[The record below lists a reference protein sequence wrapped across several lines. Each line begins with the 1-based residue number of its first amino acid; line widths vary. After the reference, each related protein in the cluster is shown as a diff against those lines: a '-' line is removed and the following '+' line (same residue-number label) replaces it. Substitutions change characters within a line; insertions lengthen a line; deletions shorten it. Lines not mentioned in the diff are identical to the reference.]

1 METLLGIVPDPCLF
15 ERPMAI
21 QGAARSL
28 VHVCCLIVFVSSL
41 ALLAKPQA
49 VGGRTSLMK
58 KPLSPTHL
66 AACLA
71 MSSHEESTVVIVRPQ
86 QWWALDLCD
95 GGGWLMKF
103 SCA

>member
-1 METLLGIVPDPCLF
+1 MLRIILSATKPPRGIKKDMETLLGIVPDPCLF

-49 VGGRTSLMK
+49 VGRTSLMK
-58 KPLSPTHL
+58 KPLSPTYL
-66 AACLA
+66 AACQACLA
-71 MSSHEESTVVIVRPQ
+71 MKKAQSS
-86 QWWALDLCD
+86 
-95 GGGWLMKF
+95 
-103 SCA
+103 

>member
-28 VHVCCLIVFVSSL
+28 VHVFCLIVFVSSL

-49 VGGRTSLMK
+49 VVGRTSLIK
-58 KPLSPTHL
+58 KASQPYLPRS
-66 AACLA
+66 
-71 MSSHEESTVVIVRPQ
+71 MSSHEECTVVIMRPQ

-95 GGGWLMKF
+95 GGGWLMGF